1 MKKIHLLI
9 LVICIAFTSTMS
21 AQYKWDYGVKIG
33 ASNYLGDIGGKYLPR
48 RDFVVDMH
56 LISTRFAAGAYGRY
70 KFNKRLAVAG
80 NLDWIRITDRD
91 AYTTYAPRRARN
103 ANFRND
109 LIELGARAELT
120 IWYDNDVGNKGYY
133 NPDFKLFAFAGLA
146 GYYSN
151 PKGQIFSNGE
161 LQYDG
166 QWFALRPWRTEGQE
180 KSYSKFG
187 VAVPAGLGCYFT
199 FDKKWR
205 FQWDLSWRTVFTDYL
220 DDVST
225 VFNAPNPEDPAD
237 YQTALSFVNQAYPE
251 LIEGLVTDNPQ
262 YTAADLAIEN
272 FTYVS
277 NPNAPLSPRGD
288 ATHNDS
294 YLTTQLTITR
304 VIRGKSSFYK
314 AKYSYLKNK
323 AGVRRARAKF

>member
-1 MKKIHLLI
+1 
-9 LVICIAFTSTMS
+9 
-21 AQYKWDYGVKIG
+21 
-33 ASNYLGDIGGKYLPR
+33 
-48 RDFVVDMH
+48 
-56 LISTRFAAGAYGRY
+56 
-70 KFNKRLAVAG
+70 
-80 NLDWIRITDRD
+80 
-91 AYTTYAPRRARN
+91 
-103 ANFRND
+103 
-109 LIELGARAELT
+109 
-120 IWYDNDVGNKGYY
+120 
-133 NPDFKLFAFAGLA
+133 
-146 GYYSN
+146 
-151 PKGQIFSNGE
+151 
-161 LQYDG
+161 
-166 QWFALRPWRTEGQE
+166 
-180 KSYSKFG
+180 
-187 VAVPAGLGCYFT
+187 
-199 FDKKWR
+199 
-205 FQWDLSWRTVFTDYL
+205 
-220 DDVST
+220 VST